1 MALSPG
7 DPNSY
12 SRPDQMITS
21 NIHLDWD
28 VDFDSK
34 VVSGVATITF
44 KKFDLECSTLLL
56 DVNMLDIKSVKYN
69 SSSDLKY
76 SVGPAGPCGSKL
88 EVTLPQ
94 ESNSTFS
101 VSISY
106 LTSRDSPA
114 LLWLTPEQTAGKKHP
129 YLFSQG
135 QAILNRA
142 LFPCQDSPA
151 VKAPYTAT
159 VKAPSAL
166 TVLMSAIRDG
176 DPVVMEDN
184 KSVHKFTQ
192 KVPIQS
198 YLVAFAIGAL
208 ESRKIGP
215 RSHVW
220 SEAEFV
226 DKAAFDFSETETMLK
241 TAEELCGPYVW
252 GIYDI
257 LVLPPSFAYGGM
269 ENPCLTF
276 ATPTLLT
283 GDKSNAD
290 VIAHE
295 IAHSWTGNLVTNN
308 TFEHFWLNEG
318 FTVFTERKIKG
329 RMQGEAVRHF
339 TALLRWKELEE
350 TVNKVF
356 SPSHPYTKL
365 VPDLTGVDPDDAFS
379 RIPYEKGSTF
389 LWYLEDLVGGAANFE
404 PFLKA
409 YYTEFAYKSIDTDA
423 FKMYFLQYFS
433 GEPGVSEIDWDT
445 WLHKPGMP
453 PYKPK
458 FDPSLAEA
466 CWKLASQWQAWD
478 TSSDLPFNG
487 NEIQTFSPTQ
497 VQEFLGTLLIGENLT
512 NEKLENLNTLYGFS
526 KSSNYEILFLW
537 LRLGLKSRWEPAVE
551 ATFAFLRSM
560 GRGKFVRPLYRDLAS
575 WDQKK
580 EETVAFFHKNKKE
593 LMAGIVDAVN
603 RDLGIV

>member
-69 SSSDLKY
+69 SSTDLKY

-88 EVTLPQ
+88 EVTLPK

-129 YLFSQG
+129 YVFSQG

-433 GEPGVSEIDWDT
+433 GEPAVSEIDWDT

-537 LRLGLKSRWEPAVE
+537 LRLGLKSR
-551 ATFAFLRSM
+551 
-560 GRGKFVRPLYRDLAS
+560 
-575 WDQKK
+575 
-580 EETVAFFHKNKKE
+580 
-593 LMAGIVDAVN
+593 
-603 RDLGIV
+603 

>member
-12 SRPDQMITS
+12 SRPELMRTS
-21 NIHLDWD
+21 HLHLDWD
-28 VDFDSK
+28 VDFDRK
-34 VVSGVATITF
+34 TVSGIATLTF
-44 KKFDLECSTLLL
+44 KKLASACPSLLL

-69 SSSDLKY
+69 SSTDLKY
-76 SVGPAGPCGSKL
+76 SVGPAGCCGAKL
-88 EVTLPQ
+88 EIILPATT
-94 ESNSTFS
+94 ESTFS

-106 LTSRDSPA
+106 STSKASPA
-114 LLWLTPEQTAGKKHP
+114 LLWLSPEQTAGKKQP
-129 YLFSQG
+129 YVFSQG
-135 QAILNRA
+135 QAILNRS
-142 LFPCQDSPA
+142 LFPCQDSPG

-159 VKAPSAL
+159 VRAPSAL

-176 DPVVMEDN
+176 DPVVTEDN

-192 KVPIQS
+192 KVPIPC

-226 DKAAFDFSETETMLK
+226 EKAAFDFSETETMLK

-356 SPSHPYTKL
+356 SPTHPYTKL
-365 VPDLTGVDPDDAFS
+365 VPDLVGVDPDDAFS

-389 LWYLEDLVGGAANFE
+389 LWYLEDLVGGATKFE

-409 YYTEFAYKSIDTDA
+409 YYTEFAYKSIDTET
-423 FKMYFLQYFS
+423 FKAYFLKHFA
-433 GEPGVSEIDWDT
+433 GEPAVSAIDWNT
-445 WLHKPGMP
+445 WLHMPGMP

-458 FDPSLAEA
+458 FDSSLAEI
-466 CWKLASQWQAWD
+466 CWKMAKQWQDWD
-478 TSSDLPFNG
+478 SSTPCPFTG
-487 NEIQTFSPTQ
+487 NEIKPLSPTQ
-497 VQEFLGTLLIGENLT
+497 VQEFLGTLLIGPSLSSVTLGKMEM
-512 NEKLENLNTLYGFS
+512 LYGFS
-526 KSSNYEILFLW
+526 KSTNCEILFLW
-537 LRLGLKSRWEPAVE
+537 LRLGLKSCWEPAME
-551 ATFAFLRSM
+551 ATLAFLKTM
-560 GRGKFVRPLYRDLAS
+560 GRGKFVRPLYRDLAK
-575 WDQKK
+575 WVEKK
-580 EETVAFFHKNKKE
+580 GEAVAFFHDNKNMY
-593 LMAGIVDAVN
+593 MAAVIDGVN
-603 RDLGIV
+603 KDLGIV